1 MVKIE
6 RWEED
11 YRRMTTSLGL
21 AFISSWMQ
29 MLREHPQRLLS
40 SSHSLMA
47 STWPFSQDSFYQTS
61 QEPLQ
66 TYVPA
71 VEHLQ
76 QKASPSFT
84 KVTAKSWYYSSV
96 PTLLA
101 TFNMTLIILTSH
113 MDITTMVTAC
123 LEQGTWV
130 KWGSVSL
137 TTWPGN
143 EKRCCSVAQLCLTL
157 LRPHGLQHTR
167 LPCPSLFPRVCS
179 NSCSLSQWCHPTISS
194 SVVPFTLSQHQG
206 LFQVNWLFASRGQN
220 IGASTS
226 ASVLPMNIQG
236 WFPLGLIGLIYLQPK
251 GLSRVFSSA
260 TVLFPCKIT
269 GLLAEEGEWLQRR
282 QNPRLPHLSLFLTL
296 SLPVTLPCKR
306 HLQTCRAGCCFSEAR
321 KKIPCLL
328 KTNGADSFSFPL
340 AWNSSQPYWA
350 GLGGWH
356 QPPPSL

>member
-6 RWEED
+6 GWEED
-11 YRRMTTSLGL
+11 YRHMTTSLGL

-130 KWGSVSL
+130 EWGSVSL

-157 LRPHGLQHTR
+157 LRPHGLQHAR

-206 LFQVNWLFASRGQN
+206 LFKMNWLCIRWPKYWSLSFSISPSNEYSRLVSFR
-220 IGASTS
+220 IDWFDLLA
-226 ASVLPMNIQG
+226 AQG
-236 WFPLGLIGLIYLQPK
+236 TLKSLLQCHN
-251 GLSRVFSSA
+251 SM
-260 TVLFPCKIT
+260 FPCKIT
-269 GLLAEEGEWLQRR
+269 GVLAEEGEWLQRR
-282 QNPRLPHLSLFLTL
+282 QNPRLPHLPLFLTL

-306 HLQTCRAGCCFSEAR
+306 HLQACRAGCCFSKAR
-321 KKIPCLL
+321 KKIQCLL
-328 KTNGADSFSFPL
+328 KTNGTDFLFPT
-340 AWNSSQPYWA
+340 
-350 GLGGWH
+350 GLK
-356 QPPPSL
+356 